1 MTVTGDYGVQL
12 EVGDGFNV
20 VTQSLT
26 VSVDPPNPDAPTI
39 ANVSGAYLSSG
50 QGHLQATTS
59 DADGDWISS
68 WWDVISKPTNSTVTF
83 TDPASATT
91 DFQVDTVG
99 TYTFQLTTVDR
110 TLWTQSADIVVVVTN
125 VPVTLS
131 IQPEGND
138 MLLAWPAAG
147 FRTNYLQAAWNV
159 SGIYSNIETNILIS
173 GNGVTNNYLDVGA
186 STDWPARFYRVRLT
200 P

>member
-1 MTVTGDYGVQL
+1 M
-12 EVGDGFNV
+12 
-20 VTQSLT
+20 
-26 VSVDPPNPDAPTI
+26 A
-39 ANVSGAYLSSG
+39 SG
-50 QGHLQATTS
+50 
-59 DADGDWISS
+59 IS
-68 WWDVISKPTNSTVTF
+68 TNSTVTF

-110 TLWTQSADIVVVVTN
+110 TLWTQSADIVVAVTT